1 VTDSHELVNPV
12 GLSEPSGYSHVVVA
26 APGRHV
32 FVAGQI
38 ASDADGV
45 CRGETIAEQVELALQ
60 NVAAALG
67 AVGGAPK
74 HAVSIQIYTTDI
86 DAYRA
91 ERREIG
97 ERYRAVFGRHYPAMS
112 LFEVTRLYDP
122 AARVE
127 IVCTAVIP

>member
-1 VTDSHELVNPV
+1 VTDSHELVNPD
-12 GLSEPSGYSHVVVA
+12 GLSQPSGYSHVVVA

-38 ASDADGV
+38 ASGADGV
-45 CRGETIAEQVELALQ
+45 CRGETILEQFELALR
-60 NVAAALG
+60 NVAAAL
-67 AVGGAPK
+67 AAAGGAPE